1 MTRIIIRNENLKM
14 SRLHLSI
21 LMLTTA
27 VSLAADTITMRN
39 GTVVEGTLLKAD
51 TRTLTFMVGDNPQA
65 IAISDIESVRF
76 GNAAAPA
83 APPPVATHALSIPF
97 GTPISVR
104 LVDAFDSQTG
114 TVGKEYRASIDDPV
128 VVDGN
133 TVLAKDGAAFV
144 TLVEAKQAGKLAGRP
159 QLTLSLARVEV
170 NGHSIALQTSETVSQ
185 GDSKGK
191 QSAVVIGAAAAG
203 GAGIGALLGRGKG
216 ALIGGATVAGTAAA
230 VQALRPK
237 PGVKIPSETRL
248 TFTLSQ
254 PATLP

>member
-1 MTRIIIRNENLKM
+1 
-14 SRLHLSI
+14 
-21 LMLTTA
+21 
-27 VSLAADTITMRN
+27 MRN
-39 GTVVEGTLLKAD
+39 GTVMEGTLLKAD
-51 TRTLTFMVGDNPQA
+51 TRMLTFMVGDNPQA
-65 IAISDIESVRF
+65 IPITDIESVRF
-76 GNAAAPA
+76 GNAAPAPPA

-104 LVDAFDSQTG
+104 LVEAFDSKTG

-133 TVLAKDGAAFV
+133 TVLAKDGLAFV
-144 TLVEAKQAGKLAGRP
+144 TLVEAKQAGKLAGSP
-159 QLTLSLARVEV
+159 QLTLALARVEI
-170 NGHSIALQTSETVSQ
+170 NGRSIALQTSETVSQ

-191 QSAVVIGAAAAG
+191 QSVIVIGAATAG
-203 GAGIGALLGRGKG
+203 GSLLGAIAGRGKG
-216 ALIGGATVAGTAAA
+216 AVIGAVAGAGTATA
-230 VQALRPK
+230 VQALRPQ